1 MTGNEDGLSPS
12 GDDARQARE
21 VAQASDAAPSSVP
34 GAIGESLAAAAK
46 KAGIGQLAEDAPTG
60 RALLGALGGIRGL
73 AETIIPGLVFLV
85 LYTFTVNVPLSI
97 GASVAVAVVFTIVR
111 LVGRTPVTQAIAGLI
126 GVGASAILALITG
139 KGEDNFLL
147 GLWTNAAYGAAL
159 LISVLVGWPLIGL
172 AVGYLTGDGLAWRKN
187 KGQYRAMQ
195 ALTLGWCL
203 LFAAR
208 LVVELPLYFAHTTQA
223 TEALALVK
231 LLMGV
236 PLYAPLLLVSW
247 FIVRA
252 VFHLGDPKKA
262 DGA

>member
-1 MTGNEDGLSPS
+1 MSGKKDERSPS
-12 GDDARQARE
+12 GDDA
-21 VAQASDAAPSSVP
+21 SPTSIP

-46 KAGIGQLAEDAPTG
+46 KSGIGQLAEGGAPTG

-73 AETIIPGLVFLV
+73 VETIIPGLVFLV
-85 LYTFTVNVPLSI
+85 LYTFTENVPVSI
-97 GASVAVAVVFTIVR
+97 GASVAVAVVFTIIR
-111 LVGRTPVTQAIAGLI
+111 LVGRTPVTQAMAGLI

-139 KGEDNFLL
+139 RGQDNFIL

-187 KGQYRAMQ
+187 RGRYRAMQ

-208 LVVELPLYFAHTTQA
+208 LVVELPLYFANTPEA
-223 TEALALVK
+223 TSALALTK

-252 VFHLGDPKKA
+252 VFDVGDAKK
-262 DGA
+262 DDRT

>member
-1 MTGNEDGLSPS
+1 MSGKKDERSPS
-12 GDDARQARE
+12 GDDA
-21 VAQASDAAPSSVP
+21 APSIP

-46 KAGIGQLAEDAPTG
+46 KSGIGQLAEGGAPTG

-85 LYTFTVNVPLSI
+85 LYTFTENVPVSI
-97 GASVAVAVVFTIVR
+97 GASVAVAVAFTIVR
-111 LVGRTPVTQAIAGLI
+111 LVGRTPVTQAMAGLI

-139 KGEDNFLL
+139 RGQDNFIL

-172 AVGYLTGDGLAWRKN
+172 VVGYLTGDGLAWRKN
-187 KGQYRAMQ
+187 RGRYRAMQ

-208 LVVELPLYFAHTTQA
+208 LVVELPLYFANTPGA
-223 TEALALVK
+223 ISALALAK

-252 VFHLGDPKKA
+252 VFDLGDAKKD
-262 DGA
+262 DGT

>member
-1 MTGNEDGLSPS
+1 MTGKRDERPPS
-12 GDDARQARE
+12 SDEPRE
-21 VAQASDAAPSSVP
+21 TSVP

-46 KAGIGQLAEDAPTG
+46 KAGIGQLAQGGAPTG
-60 RALLGALGGIRGL
+60 HALLGALGGIRGL

-85 LYTFTVNVPLSI
+85 LYTFTVNVPLAV

-111 LVGRTPVTQAIAGLI
+111 LVGRTPVTQAMAGLI

-139 KGEDNFLL
+139 RGEDNFLL
-147 GLWTNAAYGAAL
+147 GIWTNAAYGGAL
-159 LISVLVGWPLIGL
+159 LISVVVGWPLIGL

-187 KGQYRAMQ
+187 KGRYRAMQ
-195 ALTLGWCL
+195 ALTLGWFL

-208 LVVELPLYFAHTTQA
+208 LAVQVPLYLAHTPAA
-223 TEALALVK
+223 TEALAITK

-252 VFHLGDPKKA
+252 VFNLGNAKKD
-262 DGA
+262 DGT